1 MDALIKKLIT
11 FAKKTNP
18 ADIPIS
24 AIIIDDNNKVLSIA
38 GNIKEKYHNPIGHA
52 EVEVI
57 RKLTKKLK
65 SNYLNNYTIITT
77 LEPCP
82 MCYFLILE
90 ARIKKIIYL
99 AKDYKKGF
107 LNGYVNYFDLTNP
120 KMRPEVIYIE
130 NLEASNIISSFFKKL
145 R

>member
-1 MDALIKKLIT
+1 
-11 FAKKTNP
+11 
-18 ADIPIS
+18 
-24 AIIIDDNNKVLSIA
+24 
-38 GNIKEKYHNPIGHA
+38 
-52 EVEVI
+52 
-57 RKLTKKLK
+57 
-65 SNYLNNYTIITT
+65 
-77 LEPCP
+77 